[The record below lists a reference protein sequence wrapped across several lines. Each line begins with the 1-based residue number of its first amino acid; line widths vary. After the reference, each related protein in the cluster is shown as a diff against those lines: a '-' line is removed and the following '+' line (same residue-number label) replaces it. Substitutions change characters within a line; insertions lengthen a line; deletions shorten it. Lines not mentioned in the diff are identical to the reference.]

1 MSILSHDWDLSVTEA
16 TAVQKE
22 LATKVKLTPYPGLP
36 QVIAGTDIS
45 FNRYSP
51 TMYAGFV
58 VYDMESKQV
67 IERAGTLMDVKF
79 PYVPGYLSF
88 REIPPLLRA
97 WEKLR
102 AKPQMLMV
110 DGQGIAHPRGLGIA
124 SHLGVL
130 LNMPTIGCGKSK
142 LVGSYEEP
150 GPRVGDSS
158 PLIHQGKIIGT
169 VLRTKEN
176 VKPLFISPGHLCDH
190 ASAVRIVLAS
200 GGKYRLPEPTRLA
213 HEFVNEIRRAG
224 MAKAA

>member
-1 MSILSHDWDLSVTEA
+1 MSAPKHDWNLTVTEA

-22 LATKVKLTPYPGLP
+22 LAAHVKLVPYPGLP

-58 VYDMESKQV
+58 VYDLESKRV
-67 IERAGTLMDVKF
+67 IERAGSVLDVKF
-79 PYVPGYLSF
+79 PYVPGFLSF

-110 DGQGIAHPRGLGIA
+110 DGQGIAHPRRLGIA

-130 LNMPTIGCGKSK
+130 LDLPAIGCAKSV
-142 LVGSYEEP
+142 LVGSHEEP
-150 GPRVGDSS
+150 GPQVGSVS
-158 PLIHQGKIIGT
+158 PLLHKGEKIGSA
-169 VLRTKEN
+169 LRTKEK
-176 VKPLFISPGHLCDH
+176 VSPVFVSPGHLCDH
-190 ASAVRIVLAS
+190 ESAVRIVLAS
-200 GGKYRLPEPTRLA
+200 CTKYRLPEPTRLA
-213 HEFVNEIRRAG
+213 HLFVNEIRRAG
-224 MAKAA
+224 MEKAA

>member
-1 MSILSHDWDLSVTEA
+1 MSNLQHDWNLTITEA

-22 LATKVKLTPYPGLP
+22 LASHVKLAPYPGLP

-58 VYDMESKQV
+58 VYDLESKRV
-67 IERAGTLMDVKF
+67 IERAGTVMDVKF

-88 REIPPLLRA
+88 REIPPLLKA
-97 WEKLR
+97 WKKLR
-102 AKPQMLMV
+102 AKPPILMV

-130 LNMPTIGCGKSK
+130 LGLPTIGCGKSK
-142 LVGSYEEP
+142 LVGKYEEP
-150 GPRVGDSS
+150 GPQVGDAS
-158 PLIHQGKIIGT
+158 PLLHQGKKIGT
-169 VLRTKEN
+169 VLRTKER

-190 ASAVRIVLAS
+190 ESAVRIVLAS
-200 GGKYRLPEPTRLA
+200 CTKYRLPEPTRLA

-224 MAKAA
+224 MAEAA

>member
-1 MSILSHDWDLSVTEA
+1 MSTPRHDWDLTVTEA

-22 LATKVKLTPYPGLP
+22 LAARVMLAPYPGLP

-45 FNRYSP
+45 YNRYSP

-58 VYDMESKQV
+58 VYDLESKEV
-67 IERAGTLMDVKF
+67 IERTGAVMDVKF

-88 REIPPLLRA
+88 REIPPLLKA

-110 DGQGIAHPRGLGIA
+110 DGQGIAHPRRLGIA

-130 LNMPTIGCGKSK
+130 LNLPTIGCGKSK
-142 LVGSYEEP
+142 LVGKYEEP
-150 GPRVGDSS
+150 GPQVGDSS
-158 PLIHQGKIIGT
+158 PLLHRGEKIGA
-169 VLRTKEN
+169 VLRTKEK
-176 VKPLFISPGHLCDH
+176 VKPLFISPGHLCDQ

-200 GGKYRLPEPTRLA
+200 CGKYRLPEPTRLA
-213 HEFVNEIRRAG
+213 HKFVNEIRRAG
-224 MAKAA
+224 SEGAT